1 MKKIKLSLVGAGGRG
16 RTLAKTAIKTK
27 EYEVIAISDPYLPNA
42 EKTVKELEE
51 LQGFKPALY
60 TDFNDMYD
68 NAKPEAVIVACS
80 WETHVEATVSAM
92 EKGIPVAMEVGGAY
106 NEQECWDL
114 VDAYER
120 TKTPFMF
127 LENACFAKNEL
138 FATSMIRKGK
148 LGTVVAINGAYG
160 HDLRHI
166 LANSVKN
173 HHYRLQEYIDR
184 NCENY
189 PTHELGPIAKILG
202 ITRGNKFTK
211 LIACSSKAV
220 GLREYI
226 DNDIENY
233 PEVKDVKIKQGDIF
247 STMIKTENGELIEI
261 KLDTTTPRVH
271 QRDMVFIGTK
281 GRFQG
286 NEYTILEDGKFD
298 GWEEAYKKYLGNA
311 KEYEEEFLPDMWKNI
326 TEEIIETGH
335 GGIDWFELVAW
346 ADALKNGK
354 EMPIDVY
361 EAVAVMC
368 ITYLSEIS
376 IKEERFVEIPDFT
389 RGKYK
394 ERKIKDVIDLD

>member
-1 MKKIKLSLVGAGGRG
+1 MAKIKLALCGAGGRG
-16 RTLAKTAIKTK
+16 RTLCKTAIKTK
-27 EYEVIAISDPYLPNA
+27 QYEVIAISDPYLPNA
-42 EKTVKELEE
+42 EKTIKELEE

-80 WETHVEATVSAM
+80 WDAHVVATVAAM

-127 LENACFAKNEL
+127 LENACFYRDEL
-138 FATSMIRKGK
+138 LATNMIRKGK
-148 LGTVVAINGAYG
+148 LGEIVCITGAYG
-160 HDLRHI
+160 HDLRDI

-173 HHYRLQEYIDR
+173 HHNRLNEYVER

-202 ITRGNKFTK
+202 ITRGNRFTE
-211 LIACSSKAV
+211 LVSCSSKAS

-226 DNDIENY
+226 DERIEEF

-247 STMIKTENGELIEI
+247 STMIKTENGELVEI
-261 KLDTTTPRVH
+261 KLDTTLPRIH
-271 QRDMVFIGTK
+271 QRDMIFMGTK
-281 GRFQG
+281 GRFQA
-286 NEYTILEDGKFD
+286 NEYTVLEEGKFD
-298 GWEEAYKKYLGNA
+298 GWREAYPQYIGNA
-311 KEYEEEFLPDMWKNI
+311 KDYEEEFLPEMWKNPS
-326 TEEIIETGH
+326 EEVIEAGH
-335 GGIDWFELVAW
+335 GGIDYYELVAW

-354 EMPIDVY
+354 EMPVDVY
-361 EAVAVMC
+361 EAVALMS

-376 IKEERFVEIPDFT
+376 IKEKRFVEIPDFT

-394 ERKIKDVIDLD
+394 ERKIKDVIDFD

>member
-1 MKKIKLSLVGAGGRG
+1 MSKIKLAICGCGGRG
-16 RTLAKTAIKTK
+16 RTLGLTAIKTEK
-27 EYEVIAISDPYLPNA
+27 FEVVALSDPYKPSI
-42 EKTVKELEE
+42 EQSVKEIGA
-51 LQGFKPALY
+51 LQGFAPKTF
-60 TDFNDMYD
+60 TDYNDMYNSSD
-68 NAKPEAVIVACS
+68 IDAVIVSCS
-80 WETHVEATVSAM
+80 WETHVEATVAAM

-127 LENACFAKNEL
+127 LENCCFGKVEL
-138 FATSMIRKGK
+138 FATSMARKGK
-148 LGTVVAINGAYG
+148 LGTLVAINGAYG
-160 HDLRHI
+160 HDLRDI

-211 LIACSSKAV
+211 LISCSSKAV

-247 STMIKTENGELIEI
+247 STLIKTENGELIEI

-394 ERKIKDVIDLD
+394 ERKIKDVIDFD